1 MKKQSNRWHA
11 VKCEDVLRAFSTNRY
26 KGLHSR
32 DAAAR
37 RFRGRNDALWSTD
50 LSDQH
55 PSFFHQLCDYTTV
68 LFVLAVILAALFSHA
83 SESLAILLLLV
94 ISVGIRALV
103 ILSTRKILRQN
114 AKYTR
119 PRCRVMRDGKCLYLF
134 ADRVVDGD
142 IILLSTGDTV
152 PADVRL
158 ISGDLVVSEVY
169 LDENRR
175 QVQKRAGAELTE
187 KTVWTERSN
196 IVYATSTVL
205 NGDGVGVV
213 IATGENTLAYAQK
226 GRVSFP
232 KTEGS
237 HMVRRGAELSR
248 TVSFC
253 MMVLCGIYLIIGIF
267 AKRNPAPIDQLFL
280 SSIALIV
287 SSSSELLCT
296 VVWGMMAEAM
306 QRMSAGGSCIAKTDS
321 VVEKLAMTEW
331 LVIGGEHLLRTGE
344 LYIHSW
350 CGGDMRFHEYAP
362 DAAPAEELL
371 RVCSSIERC
380 FPGSGSLSAGADA
393 ENRAEPQE
401 IVSAL
406 KARRAWHTLPDMPP
420 CTESVVC
427 NGMITSLVAE
437 ENTLFAYVCGE
448 IDDVIVCC
456 SKVMTELGLQSI
468 TSTEVAAARA
478 HARYCKAR
486 GIKTIAVAK
495 HVSPLNHLDRP
506 ASVQNSMIFLG
517 CVATDDPVDPET
529 RELLAYCR
537 CGGIRVALLCKD
549 PFSAEHIARVSGLI
563 ADGDTM
569 HLCDIPEIDDVMSRT
584 DGSNLLIRS
593 SPGTGCNVI
602 REMQKHSRNIVY
614 LGDRVTDLSVLKV
627 CTVIFAEGKQKHP
640 SDVVSRR
647 ADAILLRADTKRD
660 QYSASCVSA
669 ALRALSVCRC
679 AALNIR
685 WSVIYLLLSQ
695 TFRCVLAL
703 FSLCTDTPLLSATQ
717 ALLLGC
723 VMDFLAVLAIAFRQ
737 NASDSLT
744 VNRERLKMPDWGTGL
759 IASVGIGIL
768 SGLCLSLA
776 VLIVS
781 RFFAVFDPAAL
792 ALLRLTGAVFVS
804 AAALHLCA
812 DRRRV
817 RAGVGRKISLAY
829 VAYLTAVGI
838 LIGALVYS
846 GIFGYCITD
855 WRVWTMFA
863 TPAIIT
869 CVMLIIYKNAQEN

>member
-26 KGLHSR
+26 KGLHSH

-169 LDENRR
+169 LDDKRR

-226 GRVSFP
+226 GRVSFS

-253 MMVLCGIYLIIGIF
+253 MMVLCGIYLVIGIF
-267 AKRNPAPIDQLFL
+267 AKRNPVPIDQLFL

-296 VVWGMMAEAM
+296 VVWGMMSEAM
-306 QRMSAGGSCIAKTDS
+306 QRMSAEGSCIAKSDS

-350 CGGDMRFHEYAP
+350 CGGDIRFHEYAP
-362 DAAPAEELL
+362 DAAPAEEFL

-406 KARRAWHTLPDMPP
+406 KARRAWHTLPDIPP

-437 ENTLFAYVCGE
+437 ENNLFAYVCGE

-456 SKVMTELGLQSI
+456 SKVMTERGLQSI
-468 TSTEVAAARA
+468 TSAEVAAARA

-495 HVSPLNHLDRP
+495 RVSPLNHLDRP

-517 CVATDDPVDPET
+517 CVATDDPVDPEI
-529 RELLAYCR
+529 RELLAHCR
-537 CGGIRVALLCKD
+537 CGGIRVALLCED
-549 PFSAEHIARVSGLI
+549 PFSAEHVACVSGLV
-563 ADGDTM
+563 ADGDTI
-569 HLCDIPEIDDVMSRT
+569 HVCGIHQIDEGMSRT

-614 LGDRVTDLSVLKV
+614 LGDRITDLPVLKV
-627 CTVIFAEGKQKHP
+627 CPVIFAEGNQKRP

-647 ADAILLRADTKRD
+647 ADAILLRADSKRE
-660 QYSASCVSA
+660 QCEASSVSSALKAIST
-669 ALRALSVCRC
+669 CRC
-679 AALNIR
+679 TAANIR
-685 WSVIYLLLSQ
+685 WSILYLLLSQ
-695 TFRCVLAL
+695 TLRCVLAL
-703 FSLCTDTPLLSATQ
+703 FSLCTDMPLLSATQ

-723 VMDFLAVLAIAFRQ
+723 VMDFLAVIAMAFQPNSPDALA
-737 NASDSLT
+737 
-744 VNRERLKMPDWGTGL
+744 VNRKRLKIPGWNSGV
-759 IASVGIGIL
+759 IAAVGIGIL

-776 VLIVS
+776 GLIVS

-792 ALLRLTGAVFVS
+792 AIMRLVGTILVS
-804 AAALHLCA
+804 AVAMHLCA
-812 DRRRV
+812 GRRSAKR
-817 RAGVGRKISLAY
+817 GTKRKISLVY
-829 VAYLTAVGI
+829 VVYLTVVGI
-838 LIGALVYS
+838 MLGALAYS
-846 GIFGYCITD
+846 GIFGYCIKD

>member
-26 KGLHSR
+26 KGLRSR

-37 RFRGRNDALWSTD
+37 RLRGRSDTLWSTD

-142 IILLSTGDTV
+142 IILLSTGDTA
-152 PADVRL
+152 PADARL

-169 LDENRR
+169 LDDNRR
-175 QVQKRAGAELTE
+175 QVQKRADAELTE

-232 KTEGS
+232 KTDGS

-253 MMVLCGIYLIIGIF
+253 MMVLCGVYLVIGIF
-267 AKRNPAPIDQLFL
+267 AKRNPVPIDQLFL

-306 QRMSAGGSCIAKTDS
+306 QRMSAGGSCIAKSDS
-321 VVEKLAMTEW
+321 VVEKLAMAEW
-331 LVIGGEHLLRTGE
+331 LVIGGEHLLHTGE
-344 LYIHSW
+344 LFIHSW
-350 CGGDMRFHEYAP
+350 CCGDMHFNEYAS
-362 DAAPAEELL
+362 DATPPAGLA
-371 RVCSSIERC
+371 RVCESIECC
-380 FPGSGSLSAGADA
+380 FPKSGSLSSDATA
-393 ENRAEPQE
+393 ENRAEYQE

-406 KARRAWHTLPDMPP
+406 KARHVWPSSPEVHP

-427 NGMITSLVAE
+427 NGMLTSLVAE
-437 ENTLFAYVCGE
+437 ENALYACVCGDM
-448 IDDVIVCC
+448 DDVIACC
-456 SKVMTELGLQSI
+456 SKVMTEHGPRSI
-468 TSTEVAAARA
+468 TSAEIAAART
-478 HARYCKAR
+478 HARYCKAH

-495 HVSPLNHLDRP
+495 RVSPINHLDRP

-517 CVATDDPVDPET
+517 CIAADDPVDPEI
-529 RELLAYCR
+529 RELLAHCR
-537 CGGIRVALLCKD
+537 CGGIHVALLCED
-549 PFSAEHIARVSGLI
+549 SCSTEHIARVSGLV
-563 ADGDTM
+563 ADGDTI
-569 HLCDIPEIDDVMSRT
+569 HICGIHQIDEGMSCT

-614 LGDRVTDLSVLKV
+614 LGDRITDLPVLKV
-627 CTVIFAEGKQKHP
+627 CPVIFAEGSQKRP
-640 SDVVSRR
+640 FDVVSRR
-647 ADAILLRADTKRD
+647 ADAILLRADSKREQHED
-660 QYSASCVSA
+660 SCVCSA
-669 ALRALSVCRC
+669 FRAISTCRC
-679 AALNIR
+679 TLANIR
-685 WSVIYLLLSQ
+685 WSILYLLLSQ
-695 TFRCVLAL
+695 TLRCVLAL
-703 FSLCTDTPLLSATQ
+703 FSLCTDMPLLSATQ

-723 VMDFLAVLAIAFRQ
+723 VMDFLAVSAMAFRR
-737 NASDSLT
+737 NATGALA
-744 VNRERLKMPDWGTGL
+744 VNREQLKMPGWNSGV
-759 IASVGIGIL
+759 IAAVGIGIL

-776 VLIVS
+776 GLIVS
-781 RFFAVFDPAAL
+781 KLFAVFDLAAL
-792 ALLRLTGAVFVS
+792 SILRLVGAVLVS
-804 AAALHLCA
+804 AVTMHLCA
-812 DRRRV
+812 GRRNV
-817 RAGVGRKISLAY
+817 GWGTGRKISLVY
-829 VAYLTAVGI
+829 VAYLTAMGI

-846 GIFGYCITD
+846 GVVIHHVSD
-855 WRVWTMFA
+855 WRVWIMFA

-869 CVMLIIYKNAQEN
+869 CVMLIIYKNTQEN

>member
-26 KGLHSR
+26 KGLRSR

-37 RFRGRNDALWSTD
+37 RLKGGNNALWSTD
-50 LSDQH
+50 LSEH
-55 PSFFHQLCDYTTV
+55 YPSLFHQLCDYTTV
-68 LFVLAVILAALFSHA
+68 LFLLAVVLAALFSHA
-83 SESLAILLLLV
+83 SESLTISLLLV

-114 AKYTR
+114 AKYSC
-119 PRCRVMRDGKCLYLF
+119 PRCRVMRDGKSLYLF
-134 ADRVVDGD
+134 ADQIVDGD
-142 IILLSTGDTV
+142 ILLLSPGDTV

-158 ISGDLVVSEVY
+158 ISGNLVTSEAY
-169 LDENRR
+169 WDSSRR
-175 QVQKRAGAELTE
+175 QIQKRADSILAE

-196 IVYATSTVL
+196 IVYAASTVL
-205 NGDGVGVV
+205 SGDGVGVV
-213 IATGENTLAYAQK
+213 IATGEGTLAYAQK
-226 GRVSFP
+226 GRVSLP

-248 TVSFC
+248 AISFC
-253 MMVLCGIYLIIGIF
+253 MMVLCGIYLVIGIF
-267 AKRNPAPIDQLFL
+267 AKQNPVPIDQLFL

-296 VVWGMMAEAM
+296 VVWGMLAGAM
-306 QRMSAGGSCIAKTDS
+306 HRLSADRSCIAKSDS
-321 VVEKLAMTEW
+321 VVEKLAMAEW
-331 LVIGGEHLLRTGE
+331 LVIGGEHLLHTGE
-344 LYIHSW
+344 LFIHSW
-350 CGGDMRFHEYAP
+350 CCGDMHFNEYAS
-362 DAAPAEELL
+362 DATPPAGLA
-371 RVCSSIERC
+371 RVCESIECC
-380 FPGSGSLSAGADA
+380 FPKSGSLSSDATA
-393 ENRAEPQE
+393 ENRAEYQE

-406 KARRAWHTLPDMPP
+406 KARHVWPASVEVRP
-420 CTESVVC
+420 CMESVVC
-427 NGMITSLVAE
+427 NGMLTSLVTE
-437 ENTLFAYVCGE
+437 ENALYAYLCGDM
-448 IDDVIVCC
+448 DDVIACC
-456 SKVMTELGLQSI
+456 SKVMTEMGPRSL
-468 TSTEVAAARA
+468 TSADIAAARS
-478 HARYCKAR
+478 HSQFCKAHD
-486 GIKTIAVAK
+486 IKTIAVAK
-495 HVSPLNHLDRP
+495 RVSPLNHLDRP
-506 ASVQNSMIFLG
+506 AAVQNSMIFLG
-517 CVATDDPVDPET
+517 CVAIDDPVDQEIC
-529 RELLAYCR
+529 ELVAHCR
-537 CGGIRVALLCKD
+537 CGGIRIALLCED
-549 PFSAEHIARVSGLI
+549 TRSIEHISRVSGI
-563 ADGDTM
+563 VADGDKM
-569 HLCDIPEIDDVMSRT
+569 HVCDIHKIDERMSRA

-593 SPGTGCNVI
+593 SPGMGCNAI

-695 TFRCVLAL
+695 TLRCVLAL

-792 ALLRLTGAVFVS
+792 ALLRLAGAVFVS
-804 AAALHLCA
+804 AAAMHLCA

-829 VAYLTAVGI
+829 VAYLTAVGM
-838 LIGALVYS
+838 LIGILVYS
-846 GIFGYCITD
+846 GIVGCRITD
-855 WRVWTMFA
+855 CRVWTTF
-863 TPAIIT
+863 TVPAIIT
-869 CVMLIIYKNAQEN
+869 GIMLEIYKNAQEN